1 MFVVTRKEAYEKFLA
16 TKGSRFYLQCS
27 IGMTAY
33 MGICYLALLIA
44 TLVTL
49 KFAGQTIIFIVAGF
63 AAMFSC
69 YLLFNSSRK
78 LYAHVCGK
86 KTNLLKAVQSVHLG
100 VGMQLLF
107 SPLICMCFCVLMAEL
122 DAPGVQEPSMY
133 AFRSFRM
140 TWEIFGII
148 VLACTIFKLM
158 SCRSIEAH
166 IVKDAGN
173 FLPFFLLELFY
184 IIESGVLT
192 YILCAFPTAQPAGI
206 VMRVLFIPII
216 LYHLVS
222 AGFFISYIKF
232 AKENGLVAEAIQR
245 RKEAKKKRNDQQQ
258 K

>member
-1 MFVVTRKEAYEKFLA
+1 MTRKEAFEKFLSSN
-16 TKGSRFYLQCS
+16 GSKLYLKCS
-27 IGMTAY
+27 VAMTIYKAVCLTVILV
-33 MGICYLALLIA
+33 MLLALLR
-44 TLVTL
+44 
-49 KFAGQTIIFIVAGF
+49 FSGESIFFCITVA
-63 AAMFSC
+63 AALLSC
-69 YLLFNSSRK
+69 WLLFKSGRNLISRIS
-78 LYAHVCGK
+78 GK
-86 KTNLLKAVQSVHLG
+86 ETNLLKTIQTIHLG
-100 VGMQLLF
+100 VGIQLLYTPF
-107 SPLICMCFCVLMAEL
+107 MCMMFCILMSLA
-122 DAPGVQEPSMY
+122 DIGTKKINISYDYQT
-133 AFRSFRM
+133 FR
-140 TWEIFGII
+140 TAWEIFGLISF
-148 VLACTIFKLM
+148 ACAIFKLM

-184 IIESGVLT
+184 IIESGVLI

>member
-1 MFVVTRKEAYEKFLA
+1 
-16 TKGSRFYLQCS
+16 
-27 IGMTAY
+27 
-33 MGICYLALLIA
+33 
-44 TLVTL
+44 
-49 KFAGQTIIFIVAGF
+49 
-63 AAMFSC
+63 
-69 YLLFNSSRK
+69 
-78 LYAHVCGK
+78 
-86 KTNLLKAVQSVHLG
+86 
-100 VGMQLLF
+100 
-107 SPLICMCFCVLMAEL
+107 
-122 DAPGVQEPSMY
+122 MY

-140 TWEIFGII
+140 MWEIFGII
-148 VLACTIFKLM
+148 ALACTIFKLM

-184 IIESGVLT
+184 IIESGVLI

-245 RKEAKKKRNDQQQ
+245 REEAKKKRNDQQQ

>member
-1 MFVVTRKEAYEKFLA
+1 MTRKEAFEKFLSSN
-16 TKGSRFYLQCS
+16 GSKLYLKCS
-27 IGMTAY
+27 VAMTIYKAVCLTVILV
-33 MGICYLALLIA
+33 MLLALLRFSGEI
-44 TLVTL
+44 
-49 KFAGQTIIFIVAGF
+49 IIFCIIVA
-63 AAMFSC
+63 AALLSC
-69 YLLFNSSRK
+69 WLLFKSGRNLISHIS
-78 LYAHVCGK
+78 GK
-86 KTNLLKAVQSVHLG
+86 ETNLLKAVQGVHLG

-122 DAPGVQEPSMY
+122 DAPGAQEPSMY

-140 TWEIFGII
+140 MWEIFGII
-148 VLACTIFKLM
+148 ALACTIFKLM

-245 RKEAKKKRNDQQQ
+245 REEAKKKRNDQQQ